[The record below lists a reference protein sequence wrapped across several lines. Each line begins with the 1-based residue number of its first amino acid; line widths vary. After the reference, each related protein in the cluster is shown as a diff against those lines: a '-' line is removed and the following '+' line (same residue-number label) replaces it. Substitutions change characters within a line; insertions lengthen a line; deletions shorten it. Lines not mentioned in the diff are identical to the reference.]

1 MLRLP
6 SRQLLRCLRGSLA
19 FGGEEVLSS
28 NTIIVTSSFT
38 TFSTPAQT
46 SLIVKPTHP
55 FVKHGGSHRKQAF
68 STEQSS
74 EGPKLEEKAPEVSDD
89 SPVENQPEKVEQK
102 AVTLTGLL
110 ELSQRKKLHHKTAL
124 YFVANLA
131 KLKKEGLAKES
142 EYKAGLHAVRTQL
155 EGALVRD
162 MQPLALL
169 SCLKVKHLS
178 HLVH

>member
-28 NTIIVTSSFT
+28 NTIIVTTSSFT
-38 TFSTPAQT
+38 TFSTPAPN

-74 EGPKLEEKAPEVSDD
+74 EEPKLEEKASEISDD
-89 SPVENQPEKVEQK
+89 SPVEGQPDKTEQK

-142 EYKAGLHAVRTQL
+142 DYKAGLHAVLTQL

-169 SCLKVKHLS
+169 SCLKV
-178 HLVH
+178 